1 MKIRKAKQQQQRFDF
16 DSPAAPRRVSV
27 IDKTVTKEEARRLE
41 GQSQRIIERLRQGD
55 ATNDEL
61 AAIARKY
68 TSRISDCRKAGFE
81 ITIISRDR
89 ASGVV
94 VYRLTKDRDANQ

>member
-1 MKIRKAKQQQQRFDF
+1 MKTQKAKQQRFDF
-16 DSPAAPRRVSV
+16 DSPAAPRRVPV
-27 IDKTVTKEEARRLE
+27 IDRTVTKEEAKRLH
-41 GQSQRIIERLRQGD
+41 GQSERIIARLRLGD

-68 TSRISDCRKAGFE
+68 TSRISDIRKAGYE
-81 ITIISRDR
+81 ITIVSRDH

-94 VYRLTKDRDANQ
+94 VYRLTKDKDAQQ